1 MNKLKSHVSV
11 FPLKCIFL
19 YKSEK
24 FYDHLFKHLHLE
36 RKDTQEN
43 MISYW
48 SDFGIILQQQDQFLV
63 DVEHYLKVGVFQI
76 SVNVSTK
83 EAVDTIYQEMKK
95 GGFKIYWE
103 PKIFDYAPGYY
114 STCIH
119 DPDDTLIEVVFIP

>member
-1 MNKLKSHVSV
+1 MCFGSGAKAKSTFFSFENKVFVYLKQSV
-11 FPLKCIFL
+11 A
-19 YKSEK
+19 K

-95 GGFKIYWE
+95 GGFKINN
-103 PKIFDYAPGYY
+103 PKATSSCGCGTSF
-114 STCIH
+114 S
-119 DPDDTLIEVVFIP
+119 L